1 MAKKNEN
8 TSMPID
14 DKKDSD
20 LIENDS
26 KVEILDDNKKD
37 IAVSPKTDIANKKR
51 KLSKKN
57 KIIIILLVIG
67 VIIISMLLGMSAAGY
82 FTKPKAVAQGIV
94 VSKTKNESK
103 LLTSYDDYTK
113 LMNEYGTNEF
123 TLLTNNSFEKNDY
136 IVDFVKYKD
145 NLEIKNINLE
155 INDDGVKIIYDVN
168 KEIKNSSKYLM
179 YFIPIEKSTL
189 NDLKVTS
196 QVFNEK

>member
-1 MAKKNEN
+1 M
-8 TSMPID
+8 
-14 DKKDSD
+14 
-20 LIENDS
+20 
-26 KVEILDDNKKD
+26 
-37 IAVSPKTDIANKKR
+37 
-51 KLSKKN
+51 KN

-82 FTKPKAVAQGIV
+82 FTKPKAVVQGIV
-94 VSKTKNESK
+94 VSKSKNESK

-113 LMNEYGTNEF
+113 LMDDYGTSEF
-123 TLLTNNSFEKNDY
+123 ILLTNDSFENNDY
-136 IVDFVKYKD
+136 IVDFIKYKD
-145 NLEIKNINLE
+145 NLKIKNISLE

>member
-1 MAKKNEN
+1 M
-8 TSMPID
+8 
-14 DKKDSD
+14 
-20 LIENDS
+20 
-26 KVEILDDNKKD
+26 
-37 IAVSPKTDIANKKR
+37 
-51 KLSKKN
+51 KN
-57 KIIIILLVIG
+57 KIMIILLAIG
-67 VIIISMLLGMSAAGY
+67 VIIISTLLGMSAAGY
-82 FTKPKAVAQGIV
+82 FTKLKVVAQGIV
-94 VSKTKNESK
+94 VSKTNNESK

-113 LMNEYGTNEF
+113 LMDEYGTSEF

-136 IVDFVKYKD
+136 LVDFIKYKD
-145 NLEIKNINLE
+145 SLEIKNISLE

>member
-1 MAKKNEN
+1 M
-8 TSMPID
+8 
-14 DKKDSD
+14 
-20 LIENDS
+20 
-26 KVEILDDNKKD
+26 
-37 IAVSPKTDIANKKR
+37 
-51 KLSKKN
+51 KN
-57 KIIIILLVIG
+57 KIIIVLLVIG
-67 VIIISMLLGMSAAGY
+67 VIIIFMLLGMSAAGY

-94 VSKTKNESK
+94 VSKSKNESK

-113 LMNEYGTNEF
+113 LMNEYGTSEF

-145 NLEIKNINLE
+145 SLEIKNINLE

-179 YFIPIEKSTL
+179 YFIPIQKGTL
-189 NDLKVTS
+189 NELKVTS